1 MGLLLSMDA
10 KEQLH
15 MFMGCGLKT
24 TVAKHLMREVKLTPA
39 VALKQW
45 KLAIK
50 VSQNTILEQR
60 FQTWSMHI
68 LVIHK
73 P

>member
-10 KEQLH
+10 KEPLH

-24 TVAKHLMREVKLTPA
+24 MVAKHLMREAKLTPA

-50 VSQNTILEQR
+50 VSQYTILELR
-60 FQTWSMHI
+60 FPMWSTHV
-68 LVIHK
+68 LVTHK

>member
-10 KEQLH
+10 KEQLR

-24 TVAKHLMREVKLTPA
+24 TVAKHLMREVKLTLA
-39 VALKQW
+39 VALKQL

-50 VSQNTILEQR
+50 VSQSTILEPK
-60 FQTWSMHI
+60 FPMWSMHV